1 VVAEDGAREVEGRRR
16 LRGTRRGE
24 NEGLVSGFMLGLL
37 GLNGGGHPLAKT
49 MRPKIASLG
58 KIAKEEVTY
67 IKVLSPF

>member
-1 VVAEDGAREVEGRRR
+1 MVHKISFY
-16 LRGTRRGE
+16 TP
-24 NEGLVSGFMLGLL
+24 
-37 GLNGGGHPLAKT
+37 GHPLAKT

>member
-1 VVAEDGAREVEGRRR
+1 MPT
-16 LRGTRRGE
+16 L
-24 NEGLVSGFMLGLL
+24 LVLHVDPAGC
-37 GLNGGGHPLAKT
+37 GHPLAKT